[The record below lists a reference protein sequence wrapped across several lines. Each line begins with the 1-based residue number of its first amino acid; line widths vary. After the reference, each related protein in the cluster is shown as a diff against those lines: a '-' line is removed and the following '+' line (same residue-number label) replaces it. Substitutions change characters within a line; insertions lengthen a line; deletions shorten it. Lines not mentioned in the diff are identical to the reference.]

1 VANITLQEVSK
12 EYVLPGGE
20 RLRVLDKISFEI
32 GGGSFTSILGPSGCG
47 KSTILN
53 LIAGLDRHT
62 SGSIRVEGK
71 PKIGFVFQTPRLL
84 NWRTIADNVA
94 LPLESGSMDAGARRG
109 TARRYLEL
117 VGLRGFEEYYPL
129 KLSGGMQQRAAIARA
144 LAIEPDILLMDEPFS
159 GLDEWTARKMRQE
172 LMRIWLETGKTIVF
186 VTHSIREAIFLSQQ
200 ILIVSPKPATVF
212 KTVRLDAPYPREYG
226 DLQLFE
232 METELTRE
240 FLTMEFE

>member
-1 VANITLQEVSK
+1 
-12 EYVLPGGE
+12 
-20 RLRVLDKISFEI
+20 
-32 GGGSFTSILGPSGCG
+32 
-47 KSTILN
+47 
-53 LIAGLDRHT
+53 
-62 SGSIRVEGK
+62 
-71 PKIGFVFQTPRLL
+71 
-84 NWRTIADNVA
+84 
-94 LPLESGSMDAGARRG
+94 
-109 TARRYLEL
+109 
-117 VGLRGFEEYYPL
+117 
-129 KLSGGMQQRAAIARA
+129 
-144 LAIEPDILLMDEPFS
+144 MDEPFS